1 MTIKTSVHVS
11 ARSGSR
17 SLLRRAFTTV
27 VAGCALV
34 IGVASAHAGDTP
46 ANSFTVAGTAAAGT
60 MPVEGSGT
68 FEARFQGDK
77 LVLTARAM
85 DQLNMGKRKDHT
97 VKEFGFKDSSR
108 IKVSINK
115 ADLKIPEAGKEVSG
129 TVPGEVTI
137 NGLATKTTKVNS
149 ISYTVKEVGGKYVFK
164 ANFTFDYTP
173 HSGGKEICFLGKAPC
188 VAKDLKITA
197 TGTVSK

>member
-1 MTIKTSVHVS
+1 MNTKPSVHVP
-11 ARSGSR
+11 AFFGSR
-17 SLLRRAFTTV
+17 STLRRALTTA

-34 IGVASAHAGDTP
+34 LGVTSAHAGDTP

-77 LVLTARAM
+77 LMLTARAM

-97 VKEFGFKDSSR
+97 NKEFGFKDSSR
-108 IKVSINK
+108 IKISINK
-115 ADLKIPEAGKEVSG
+115 ADLKIPEGGKEVSG
-129 TVPGEVTI
+129 TVAGEVTI
-137 NGLATKTTKVNS
+137 NGTSTKTTKVNA
-149 ISYTVKEVGGKYVFK
+149 ISYSVKEVGGKYVFK

-197 TGTVSK
+197 TGTVPK